1 MEPKEHKNG
10 GTKAAL
16 FVYGVTLLENMAYLS
31 NIFSMITYFNGYMN
45 FGLVKSAT
53 TLTNFVGAVNLLSLV
68 GGFVC
73 DTYLSRYKA
82 TFLFGVI
89 EILGYGIL
97 ALQAHFNNLRP
108 FPCKNIVPDRT
119 SQCEPASQQQQA
131 MFFAGL
137 YLFALGTG
145 AIKAAIS
152 SLGGDQFDENDPYEA
167 LQLSSYFNWLM
178 FSITLGACIGVTV
191 MVWISD
197 NIGWDKSFGLCI
209 LLVVIGL
216 CILGSGCKKY
226 RHNTPKGS
234 PIVRLLQVFVVAV
247 RNRSLPAPED
257 GQKLHE
263 IYGTTGQESELL
275 HRTDQ
280 FRFLDKAAIVT
291 EVAPWKT
298 CTITQIEE
306 AKIMLRMLPL
316 ILSTIFMN
324 TCLAQM
330 QTFSVQQ
337 TLTLNRR
344 LGCFNIPGPSIQFIP
359 LFIMVISLPLY
370 DKIFV
375 PFARKMTGI
384 PSGIRPLQRVG
395 VGLVLSIITMTI
407 AGFIETKRKNLA
419 YRVDMVDTTDPLP
432 MTMFWLAPQFGI
444 FGLADMFTMVG
455 LLEFFY
461 SESSTRM
468 KSLGMSIAFSSLA
481 FGYLLSSVVVEVVDN
496 VTGGW
501 LASNNLNRDKLNYF
515 YWLLAGLSLVNFGFY
530 LMCSSWYKYKKLGGA
545 KQVQMLGKGSEDG
558 T

>member
-1 MEPKEHKNG
+1 M
-10 GTKAAL
+10 
-16 FVYGVTLLENMAYLS
+16 
-31 NIFSMITYFNGYMN
+31 
-45 FGLVKSAT
+45 
-53 TLTNFVGAVNLLSLV
+53 
-68 GGFVC
+68 
-73 DTYLSRYKA
+73 
-82 TFLFGVI
+82 
-89 EILGYGIL
+89 L

-108 FPCKNIVPDRT
+108 FPCKNIVPDQT
-119 SQCEPASQQQQA
+119 SQCESASQGQQA

-145 AIKAAIS
+145 AIKASIA

-167 LQLSSYFNWLM
+167 PQLSSYFNWLM
-178 FSITLGACIGVTV
+178 FNITLGACIGVTV

-209 LLVVIGL
+209 LLIVIGL
-216 CILGSGCKKY
+216 SILGLGCKKY

-247 RNRSLPAPED
+247 RNRSLPAPKN

-263 IYGTTGQESELL
+263 TYATIGEEIELIP
-275 HRTDQ
+275 RTDQ

-291 EVAPWKT
+291 KLTPWKT

-324 TCLAQM
+324 TCLAQL

-344 LGCFNIPGPSIQFIP
+344 LGHFNIPGPSIQFIP
-359 LFIMVISLPLY
+359 LFIMIVSLPLY

-375 PFARKMTGI
+375 PFARKLTGI

-395 VGLVLSIITMTI
+395 VGLVLSISSMTI
-407 AGFIETKRKNLA
+407 AGIIETKRKQLA
-419 YRVDMVDTTDPLP
+419 FRLDMVDTTEPLP
-432 MTMFWLAPQFGI
+432 MSVFWLAPQFGI

-461 SESSTRM
+461 GESCKGM

-481 FGYLLSSVVVEVVDN
+481 FGYLLSSVVVEVVDK

-530 LMCSSWYKYKKLGGA
+530 LVCSSWYKYKRLDGS
-545 KQVQMLGKGSEDG
+545 KQSQILENELEGDAHLANSI
-558 T
+558 